1 MHPKAG
7 CILTPRHPEQ
17 TLHLL
22 LLVLHRRGVLSPR
35 SHSLGP
41 QSTRGTAHCV
51 TIPSQHSCKRAVTDL
66 QPPHSCSASPRSP
79 ECPPAVSGMREGQSW
94 CPSILQA
101 GHNSIWG
108 WIHQQ
113 TKTVCMSR
121 NIWKRRSGSSTF
133 NHLILISLNP
143 FSLCFRCAV
152 PNGIRCCR
160 STNIHH
166 PAALCRAL
174 RNFVLF
180 SVSFPSRAYWLVGI
194 CSQMENMWPVPAWG
208 GEQPRS

>member
-1 MHPKAG
+1 MCHCLG
-7 CILTPRHPEQ
+7 L
-17 TLHLL
+17 
-22 LLVLHRRGVLSPR
+22 LSPAVGWLDASKSWLHPDPMASR
-35 SHSLGP
+35 ANPASPAPRPAPARDPVPVVSQPWSPEYKRHSPSCHHP
-41 QSTRGTAHCV
+41 QPAQ
-51 TIPSQHSCKRAVTDL
+51 PQESCCSRTDL
-66 QPPHSCSASPRSP
+66 HPPYSCSASPRSP

-152 PNGIRCCR
+152 PNGI
-160 STNIHH
+160 
-166 PAALCRAL
+166 P
-174 RNFVLF
+174 VL
-180 SVSFPSRAYWLVGI
+180 P
-194 CSQMENMWPVPAWG
+194 EH
-208 GEQPRS
+208 